1 MGLAQFIKSLYL
13 SSPGSS
19 GQRRMV
25 AAAAYDVA
33 GSPHT
38 LFTIAG
44 GNILITLLYAE
55 TTTLEAAASAGQVSF
70 DPVGVG
76 ATINW
81 DDGACLYAAQVGEIT
96 LIPMDVAF
104 PAIQGVAIPCPAW
117 PYNYICPPGIITLT
131 VTAANMTGAIEWY
144 LYYIPLDPEV
154 TVV

>member
-1 MGLAQFIKSLYL
+1 MGLGQFIKSLYL
-13 SSPGSS
+13 SSPGSA

-25 AAAAYDVA
+25 AAAGYTIAT
-33 GSPHT
+33 SPAT

-55 TTTLEAAASAGQVSF
+55 TATLEAAATTGQIAF
-70 DPVGVG
+70 DPAGVG

-81 DDGACLYAAQVGEIT
+81 DDGACLYAAEVAEIT
-96 LIPMDVAF
+96 LIPMDVLF

-117 PYNYICPPGIITLT
+117 PYNYICPPGTIEFT
-131 VTAANMTGAIEWY
+131 VAVADMTGTIEWY
-144 LYYIPLDPEV
+144 LYYVPLDPEV